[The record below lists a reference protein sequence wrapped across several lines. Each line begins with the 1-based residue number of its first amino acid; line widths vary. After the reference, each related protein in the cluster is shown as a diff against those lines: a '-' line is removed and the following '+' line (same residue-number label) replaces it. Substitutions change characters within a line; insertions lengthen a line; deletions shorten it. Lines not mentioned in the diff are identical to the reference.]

1 MSKLL
6 DAGCHVVATMWK
18 ALKMEW
24 HWLGCAKPALLG
36 KSRIF
41 LFLLIFIL
49 IFPCSCFN
57 KGNGTVNIDDKCICI
72 NTGVFVDHAIDYQLY
87 LNDSLLV
94 FGETQNRIA
103 DTFKCTPFKMHGD
116 KRSLRIV
123 SKYAQIDSLL
133 YISVY
138 NLIHMILLTWK

>member
-1 MSKLL
+1 M
-6 DAGCHVVATMWK
+6 
-18 ALKMEW
+18 
-24 HWLGCAKPALLG
+24 

-133 YISVY
+133 YISEDNR
-138 NLIHMILLTWK
+138 NLYISIQPDPYDLANMEMRVDFLLSIW